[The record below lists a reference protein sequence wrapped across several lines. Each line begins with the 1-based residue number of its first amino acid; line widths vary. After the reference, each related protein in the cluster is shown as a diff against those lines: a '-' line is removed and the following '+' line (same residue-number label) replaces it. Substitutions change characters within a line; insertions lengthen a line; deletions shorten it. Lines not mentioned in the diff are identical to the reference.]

1 MNMAE
6 TAWIQIP
13 AWDDDENFGM
23 NEIILVQSP
32 ENKTKTE
39 MMLKPRTV
47 SSPR

>member
-13 AWDDDENFGM
+13 ACDDDENFGM
-23 NEIILVQSP
+23 NEIILVQRP
-32 ENKTKTE
+32 EKRTKTE
-39 MMLKPRTV
+39 IMLKPRTV